1 MIKELKYD
9 LTKEDLINFAKDCV
23 HAKQY
28 KKQRWIFS
36 CILGIIYFIIL
47 LILFNLDG
55 FNCTNLICTVVG
67 TFITTIIMYFLYPL
81 RLKQSVKNFSKGID
95 LNDNTIII
103 NSDSNT
109 FKGSSKRGSSEW
121 NWSEF
126 KYIYNF
132 KYSIL
137 LFFQEYQAIFIPKRI
152 FESEQ
157 EMNETW
163 ELIQECYNK
172 NREELR

>member
-1 MIKELKYD
+1 MIKELNYD

-23 HAKQY
+23 YAKQY

-36 CILGIIYFIIL
+36 CIFMIVYF
-47 LILFNLDG
+47 LIFLFLFNLDG
-55 FNCTNLICTVVG
+55 INSINLICAVVG
-67 TFITTIIMYFLYPL
+67 TFIGTIIMYFLYPSK
-81 RLKQSVKNFSKGID
+81 LKQSVKNFSKGID
-95 LNDNTIII
+95 LSDNTIII

-109 FKGSSKRGSSEW
+109 FKGSSKRGTSEW

-172 NREELR
+172 NKQ